1 MKDVVD
7 GHERPLTPTPSPRGG
22 RRESMRDFHGKKNV
36 YGSKFLRLFHTVRH
50 LRVEQVVY
58 RLWYHYRPEWIPT
71 VRTAARRAWSRHWK
85 QLALCEPTLVSPAT
99 FEFLG
104 ERGRI
109 DGSVAWNAPD
119 RAKLWL
125 YHLHYLDD
133 LNARAFEDRAD
144 EHVSL
149 VERWIA
155 ENPPGHGIGWEPYP
169 LSLRIVNLIKWL
181 DRQPRI
187 EPRWLASLAT
197 QAAALDKR
205 IEYHLLGNHLFAN
218 GKALVFAGAFL
229 DGADAKRWLKR
240 GLAVLDREVPE
251 QFLADGGHFER
262 SPMYQ
267 ATLTADLCDLIQL
280 ADVSGLSALRARRA
294 AWAEVL
300 SRAVRWLEDMS
311 HPDGDIAF
319 FNDAAFGMAARAGK
333 LRAYAEGLIGPIAAV
348 PAAAFGL
355 RALAASGYLRVDLPE
370 AGAAILDVAPLGP
383 DYLPGHGHADT
394 LSFELSLY
402 GKRVFVNSGT
412 SRYGEDA
419 ERLRQRGTAAH
430 NTVVID
436 GENSSEVWR
445 GFRVA
450 RRARPTLHEAYERD
464 GRVVIDASH
473 DGYRRLAGRNVH
485 RRRWTFETDALR
497 IDDTIEGPFR
507 SAVACLHLHPDT
519 TIEALSPEKRT
530 ARLRMAGGPLIDV
543 AVRGASLA
551 AAEST
556 WHPRFGA
563 SVPARM
569 LVLAFEGAAVTTQVC
584 WNRNP

>member
-1 MKDVVD
+1 MAMNGLSPPKVEGSVVNHACD
-7 GHERPLTPTPSPRGG
+7 FRG
-22 RRESMRDFHGKKNV
+22 DKNV
-36 YGSKFLRLFHTVRH
+36 NGSKFLRLYHTVRY

-58 RLWYHYRPEWIPT
+58 RLWYHYRPEWIPA
-71 VRTAARRAWSRHWK
+71 VRTAARRAWPKPWK
-85 QLALCEPTLVSPAT
+85 QPPLCEPTLVSPAT
-99 FEFLG
+99 FKFLG
-104 ERGRI
+104 ERGTI
-109 DGSVAWNAPD
+109 DGPAAWNAPD

-181 DRQPRI
+181 DRQQRI

-229 DGADAKRWLKR
+229 DGAHAERWLKR

-319 FNDAAFGMAARAGK
+319 FNDAAFGMAARAGE
-333 LRAYAEGLIGPIAAV
+333 LRAYAEGLIGPIAAA

-436 GENSSEVWR
+436 GANSSEVWG

-450 RRARPTLHEAYERD
+450 RRARPTLHEAAVRD
-464 GRVVIDASH
+464 GRVVIEASH

-507 SAVACLHLHPDT
+507 SAVAYLHLHPDT

-543 AVRGASLA
+543 AVRGAALA

-569 LVLAFEGAAVTTQVC
+569 LVLTFEGAAVTTQVC